1 MQLSNHFTLEEF
13 THSQTA
19 ARLGIGNQVPAQV
32 MPALQRTAEGL
43 EGVRMR
49 LGNRPLVISS
59 GYRSPALNTAIGSKP
74 TSQHT
79 TGKAVDFTCPS
90 YGTPTAI
97 MRKIIDSAIEFDQCI
112 LEFGAWV
119 RISFSDNPRKQALV
133 IDANGTRVYK

>member
-74 TSQHT
+74 TS
-79 TGKAVDFTCPS
+79 
-90 YGTPTAI
+90 
-97 MRKIIDSAIEFDQCI
+97 
-112 LEFGAWV
+112 
-119 RISFSDNPRKQALV
+119 
-133 IDANGTRVYK
+133 